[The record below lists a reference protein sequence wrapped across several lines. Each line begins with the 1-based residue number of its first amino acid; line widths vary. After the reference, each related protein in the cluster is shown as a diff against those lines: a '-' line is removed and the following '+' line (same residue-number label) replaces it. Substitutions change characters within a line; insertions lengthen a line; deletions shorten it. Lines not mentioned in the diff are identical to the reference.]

1 MPWEGYPKG
10 SIPMETTLTSGQLAL
25 QLKVLDEKRM
35 TPDRWNRILSSG
47 IFADLCDPSA
57 CLDDRG
63 AVRTALKLSRP

>member
-1 MPWEGYPKG
+1 
-10 SIPMETTLTSGQLAL
+10 METTLTSGQLAL